1 MMMEVVTMNKVKTLF
16 FAILLLVEDFF
27 IYLKRGKSFYNWS
40 GFIFKVIFF
49 IELFLFPLE
58 KLFFLLYMAGYVWYL
73 NANNP

>member
-1 MMMEVVTMNKVKTLF
+1 MNKAAVLF
-16 FAILLLVEDFF
+16 FAILLLMEDFF

-49 IELFLFPLE
+49 IVVFLI
-58 KLFFLLYMAGYVWYL
+58 YMAGYVWYL